1 MTISSS
7 LVVSLMI
14 WISTMTGYI
23 VPDPPKV
30 VYKTESELAHILYNC
45 KKPTKIT
52 KPTCDDIKSDK
63 YKGGGKHHRTLAIYN
78 NVLQQIYIR
87 KDLEKSYNKVVM
99 QSVLLHELI
108 HHMQYK
114 NKVEFNCL
122 GKYEKEAYYL
132 QDIWLLKQGEKNVM
146 KTLDLNSLY
155 LIMLFSCGDYN
166 YLNSFDNRRFFSE
179 IH

>member
-1 MTISSS
+1 
-7 LVVSLMI
+7 
-14 WISTMTGYI
+14 
-23 VPDPPKV
+23 
-30 VYKTESELAHILYNC
+30 
-45 KKPTKIT
+45 
-52 KPTCDDIKSDK
+52 
-63 YKGGGKHHRTLAIYN
+63 
-78 NVLQQIYIR
+78 
-87 KDLEKSYNKVVM
+87 M

-114 NKVEFNCL
+114 NKVDFNCL